1 MNLYWRIWSKK
12 KQINAYRKKKIY
24 VQKSEKNPQ
33 KRIQMMTADV
43 QDTNSTDGSSEPK
56 DEMETGSIN
65 GNFKTVFD
73 CPARINFHT
82 FLVEQVLS

>member
-1 MNLYWRIWSKK
+1 MLIG
-12 KQINAYRKKKIY
+12 RKKYTYKNQKKILRKG
-24 VQKSEKNPQ
+24 VKWWQ
-33 KRIQMMTADV
+33 ADV

-56 DEMETGSIN
+56 DEMEMGSIN

-82 FLVEQVLS
+82 FLVEQVVSYLLELESH